1 MASVPLLKQIPG
13 KIVGENLIGVVSR
26 YPYGSKSSFNA
37 VRSILGLMGV
47 A

>member
-13 KIVGENLIGVVSR
+13 KIVGDILTGVVSR
-26 YPYGSKSSFNA
+26 RPCVSKSSFNA